1 MTQQSFFSR
10 FLKLLSLGLCL
21 AAGLFSAAGL
31 ILTTC
36 LTGCGPVETDQPM
49 RTITDQLGRQ
59 VTLPVNP
66 ERIAALHH
74 FGGKIVFALNHQHLL
89 VEKSIYGMEAKALA
103 AIDPA
108 FASLPG
114 LIQGHGY
121 NIEGLVSLAPQVIF
135 SYASMDRSE
144 LAQFENAGIP
154 VVAVRGETF
163 EESFEAVRLMADV
176 LECPEAGQTYIT
188 ACNALLDEV
197 AARLEN
203 NVDTPVPVLFAGPR
217 SVYSVA
223 TGNML
228 QTEILARAGARN
240 VAQDLE
246 GFWADVSPEQIA
258 RWDPQVIFLGSY
270 LDVYGKDKIFT
281 LPQFQT
287 VSAIKNR
294 QVYTFPS
301 NVGWWDY
308 PAPHCVLGVVWTA
321 KTLYPQLFEDL
332 NLTQTANDFYS
343 RFMGYSFG
351 ELGGQLQ

>member
-1 MTQQSFFSR
+1 MFFR
-10 FLKLLSLGLCL
+10 FLKVFSPGLFLAAVLFL
-21 AAGLFSAAGL
+21 AAGMSS
-31 ILTTC
+31 
-36 LTGCGPVETDQPM
+36 CGPAEPDLPM
-49 RTITDQLGRQ
+49 RTITDQLGRE
-59 VTLPVNP
+59 VTFPANP

-74 FGGKIVFALNHQHLL
+74 FGGKIVFALNRQHLL

-103 AIDPA
+103 AVDPA
-108 FASLPG
+108 FAALPG

-154 VVAVRGETF
+154 VVAVQGETF
-163 EESFEAVRLMADV
+163 EESFEAVRLIADV
-176 LECPEAGQTYIT
+176 LGCPEAGQTYIT
-188 ACNALLDEV
+188 ACKTLLDAV

-294 QVYTFPS
+294 RVYTFPS
-301 NVGWWDY
+301 NIGWWDY

-321 KTLYPQLFEDL
+321 KTLYPHLFEDL
-332 NLTQTANDFYS
+332 DLTQTANAFYH

-351 ELGGQLQ
+351 ELGGQLP

>member
-1 MTQQSFFSR
+1 MGQRSLFFR
-10 FLKLLSLGLCL
+10 VFKALLSGLCL
-21 AAGLFSAAGL
+21 AAGLFLAAGMSSCSPAEPDL
-31 ILTTC
+31 
-36 LTGCGPVETDQPM
+36 PM
-49 RTITDQLGRQ
+49 RTITDQLGRK
-59 VTLPVNP
+59 VTLPVLP

-74 FGGKIVFALNHQHLL
+74 FGGKIVFALNRQHLL

-103 AIDPA
+103 AIDPE
-108 FASLPG
+108 FAAMPG

-121 NIEGLVSLAPQVIF
+121 NIEGLVSLSPQVIF

-163 EESFEAVRLMADV
+163 EESFEAVRLIADV
-176 LECPEAGQTYIT
+176 LGCPDAGQIYIT
-188 ACNALLDEV
+188 ACKTLLDEV
-197 AARLEN
+197 AARLKN

-228 QTEILARAGARN
+228 QTGILARAGARN
-240 VAQDLE
+240 VAQDLR

-258 RWDPQVIFLGSY
+258 QWDPQVIFLGSY

-294 QVYTFPS
+294 RVYTFPS
-301 NVGWWDY
+301 NIGWWDY

-321 KTLYPQLFEDL
+321 KTLYPHLFEDL
-332 NLTQTANDFYS
+332 DLTQAANEFYR
-343 RFMGYSFG
+343 RFMGYSF
-351 ELGGQLQ
+351 EDLGGQLP

>member
-1 MTQQSFFSR
+1 MVP
-10 FLKLLSLGLCL
+10 GLCL
-21 AAGLFSAAGL
+21 GTGLFLAAVMSS
-31 ILTTC
+31 
-36 LTGCGPVETDQPM
+36 CGPAKPDLPM
-49 RTITDQLGRQ
+49 RTITDQLGRE
-59 VTLPVNP
+59 VILPVNP

-74 FGGKIVFALNHQHLL
+74 FGGKIVYALNRQHLL

-103 AIDPA
+103 AIDPE
-108 FASLPG
+108 FAALPG

-121 NIEGLVSLAPQVIF
+121 NIEGLVSLGPQVIF
-135 SYASMDRSE
+135 SYASMDRAE

-163 EESFEAVRLMADV
+163 EESFEAVRLIADV
-176 LECPEAGQTYIT
+176 LGCPDAGQTYIS
-188 ACNALLDEV
+188 ACQALLDEV

-240 VAQDLE
+240 VAQELQ

-258 RWDPQVIFLGSY
+258 QWDPQVIFLGSY

-294 QVYTFPS
+294 RVYTFPS
-301 NVGWWDY
+301 SIGWWDY

-321 KTLYPQLFEDL
+321 KTLYPKLFEDL
-332 NLTQTANDFYS
+332 DLTQTANDFYQ
-343 RFMGYSFG
+343 RFVGYSFE
-351 ELGGQLQ
+351 ELGGRLP